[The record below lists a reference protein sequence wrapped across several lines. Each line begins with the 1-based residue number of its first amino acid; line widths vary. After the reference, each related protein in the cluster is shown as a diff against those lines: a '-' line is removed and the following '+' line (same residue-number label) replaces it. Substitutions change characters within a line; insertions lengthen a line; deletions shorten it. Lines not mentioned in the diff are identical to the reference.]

1 MMELDSGAPTGI
13 ISKKTLHAIKLGSC
27 KLQPTDRQFV
37 SYSRHPVK
45 CIGHLLVSV
54 TLGHTTREL
63 YVYIV
68 DEEYDS
74 LFGLE
79 WIGQFVHDI
88 NWTQIFSPEAIHNL
102 KASSSR
108 LLPEQSARLDQI
120 LAKYDSI
127 FSKTAGKLTGPP
139 VKMHLKPGASP
150 VFARARDVPHALRDR
165 YAKKIDAKIA
175 LGHYVKVEYSEWAS
189 TTHVVTKKNG
199 QLRITGNY
207 KPTLNPRLI
216 IDEHPIPKPE
226 HLFNKMR

>member
-1 MMELDSGAPTGI
+1 MQVAADGQTI
-13 ISKKTLHAIKLGSC
+13 C
-27 KLQPTDRQFV
+27 
-37 SYSRHPVK
+37 YSRHPVK
-45 CIGHLLVSV
+45 CIGRLLVNV
-54 TLGHTTREL
+54 TLGHATREL

-108 LLPEQSARLDQI
+108 LLPEQSARVDQL

-139 VKMHLKPGASP
+139 AKMHLKPEGVAC
-150 VFARARDVPHALRDR
+150 FRARDVSHALRDK
-165 YAKKIDAKIA
+165 YIKEIDAKIA
-175 LGHYVKVEYSEWAS
+175 SGHYVKVEYSEWAS

-207 KPTLNPRLI
+207 
-216 IDEHPIPKPE
+216 IP
-226 HLFNKMR
+226 